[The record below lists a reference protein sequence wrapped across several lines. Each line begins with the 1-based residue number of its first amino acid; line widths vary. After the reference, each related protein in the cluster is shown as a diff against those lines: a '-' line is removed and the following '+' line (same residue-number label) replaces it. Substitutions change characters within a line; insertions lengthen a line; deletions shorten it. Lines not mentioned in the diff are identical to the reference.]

1 MSKYVSIATQVMN
14 NSNNNQVVFSS
25 IPSSYRD
32 LRLVFTGI
40 ITGGAATPI
49 LARLNTDS
57 TTNYYMQQYR
67 STGSSNSASHKQA
80 NSIEGIAIATS
91 GGAGFAIWDVFSYA
105 QTGKSRAGMVYMQS
119 NLTGSKELM
128 LEGFRWLNTNTA
140 VNSISVTV
148 DNASRYFQSGS
159 VFALYGIG

>member
-1 MSKYVSIATQVMN
+1 MSKYVSIATQVMTD
-14 NSNNNQVVFSS
+14 SNTNQVTFSS

-40 ITGGAATPI
+40 ITSTATTI
-49 LARLNTDS
+49 IARLNTDS
-57 TTNYYMQQYR
+57 TTNYYTQQYR
-67 STGSSNSASHKQA
+67 ANASSNSASHTSA
-80 NSIEGIAIATS
+80 NGIGGIAIATS

-140 VNSISVTV
+140 VNSISVSV